1 MGAVELGV
9 DLRERLGAEGSSEL
23 VEAFKVAQNDML
35 TMATERF
42 EARLTSVAAELR
54 GEMASLKS
62 DLRQE
67 IAAGDTALRVALVE
81 GLSHI
86 RREMSD
92 MRVDVLRWSFVFW
105 LGQVAAT
112 ATMLAVLLRAL
123 GR

>member
-1 MGAVELGV
+1 MPAVELGV
-9 DLRERLGAEGSSEL
+9 ALRGRLGADAASDL
-23 VEAFKVAQNDML
+23 VEAFRAAQNDML
-35 TMATERF
+35 MTATERF
-42 EARLTSVAAELR
+42 EARLSTVAAELR

-81 GLSHI
+81 GLSLI

-92 MRVDVLRWSFVFW
+92 MRVDVLRWSFLFW

-112 ATMLAVLLRAL
+112 ATMLAMLLRAL

>member
-1 MGAVELGV
+1 MPAVELGV
-9 DLRERLGAEGSSEL
+9 SLREKLGADGSSDL
-23 VEAFKVAQNDML
+23 VEAFKVAQDDML
-35 TMATERF
+35 IVATERF
-42 EARLTSVAAELR
+42 EARLARAAAELR
-54 GEMASLKS
+54 GEMASLKW

-81 GLSHI
+81 GLSQI

-92 MRVDVLRWSFVFW
+92 LRVDVLRWSFLFW

-112 ATMLAVLLRAL
+112 ATMLAMLLRAL

>member
-1 MGAVELGV
+1 MPAVEFGV
-9 DLRERLGAEGSSEL
+9 SLREKLGADGASDL
-23 VEAFKVAQNDML
+23 VEAFKVAQDDML
-35 TMATERF
+35 IVATERF
-42 EARLTSVAAELR
+42 EARLARAAAELR
-54 GEMASLKS
+54 GDMASLKS

-81 GLSHI
+81 GLSQI

-92 MRVDVLRWSFVFW
+92 MRVDVLRWSFLFW

-112 ATMLAVLLRAL
+112 ATMLAMLLRAL

>member
-1 MGAVELGV
+1 M
-9 DLRERLGAEGSSEL
+9 
-23 VEAFKVAQNDML
+23 AQNDML
-35 TMATERF
+35 ILATERF
-42 EARLTSVAAELR
+42 ESRLARAAAELR

-81 GLSHI
+81 GLSGI

-92 MRVDVLRWSFVFW
+92 LRIDVLRWSFLFW

-112 ATMLAVLLRAL
+112 ATMLTILLRAL
-123 GR
+123 GK